1 MLWLRCLFDG
11 LKASLDRLSARL
23 LGVKK
28 RAVFHEIAKQLQH
41 NHYFLL
47 LS

>member
-1 MLWLRCLFDG
+1 MV
-11 LKASLDRLSARL
+11 LKQAWTGLSARL

-41 NHYFLL
+41 NHYILL